1 VSLRGVQ
8 SPPTSAGSGPA
19 TGQPADGAVLRSVA
33 HARRVRGSLSVPG
46 DKSISHRAALF
57 NALGEGEARISNFS
71 PGADCAS
78 TLGCLRALGVEI
90 ERDADHVRVTG
101 VGLGGLHEPADVL
114 DCGNSGT
121 SMRLLTGVLAGAGL
135 FAVLSGD
142 GSLRRRPMARVV
154 EPLRRAG
161 AAIHGRAGGRL
172 PPLVISPVPGLK
184 GVEHRLTVASAQVKS
199 ALLLAGLFAHGET
212 RVVEPA
218 PTRDHTERLL
228 TAMGADVR
236 RNGEAIGLVPGRTL
250 RCVDVQVPGDFSS
263 AAFWLVLGVLHPAA
277 EIRVRDVGL
286 NPSRTGLLTILEQMG
301 ARIELQNARDVA
313 GEPVADLVARS
324 SRLHGTRVAGD
335 LVALAIDEIPLV
347 ALLGLFADGET
358 QVLDATELRAKES
371 DRLAVVAEGLSN
383 LGADIESTA
392 DGWRIRRSRL
402 EAGRADSQGDHRMA
416 MLFALAG
423 ALGDGAEIAGADS
436 VAISYPSFWA
446 DLHALSGG

>member
-1 VSLRGVQ
+1 
-8 SPPTSAGSGPA
+8 
-19 TGQPADGAVLRSVA
+19 
-33 HARRVRGSLSVPG
+33 VPG

-57 NALGEGEARISNFS
+57 NALGEGEARITNFS
-71 PGADCAS
+71 PGADCES
-78 TLGCLRALGVEI
+78 TLGCLRQLGVEI
-90 ERDADHVRVTG
+90 ERDTDRVRVKG
-101 VGLGGLHEPADVL
+101 VGLGGLREPPDVL

-121 SMRLLTGVLAGAGL
+121 SMRLLSGALAGAGV

-161 AAIHGRAGGRL
+161 AAIDGRNGGRL

-184 GVEHRLTVASAQVKS
+184 GVEHRLNVASAQVKS
-199 ALLLAGLFAHGET
+199 ALLLAGLSARGET
-212 RVVEPA
+212 SVVEPA

-228 TAMGADVR
+228 RAMGADVR
-236 RNGEAIGLVPGRTL
+236 QNANVISLTPGRGL
-250 RCVDVQVPGDFSS
+250 HCVDVQVPGDFSA

-286 NPSRTGLLTILEQMG
+286 NPSRTGLLTILERMG
-301 ARIELQNARDVA
+301 ANVQHENTRDVA
-313 GEPVADLVARS
+313 GEPVADLVVRS
-324 SRLHGTRVAGD
+324 SQLHGTSVGGD
-335 LVALAIDEIPLV
+335 LVALAIDEVPLV

-358 QVLDATELRAKES
+358 VVRDAAELRAKES
-371 DRLAVVAEGLSN
+371 DRLTVVAEGLSN

-392 DGWRIRRSRL
+392 DGWRVRRSRL

-423 ALGDGAEIAGADS
+423 ALGAGAEIAGADS
-436 VAISYPSFWA
+436 VSISYPSFWA
-446 DLHALSGG
+446 DLQALSGA

>member
-1 VSLRGVQ
+1 
-8 SPPTSAGSGPA
+8 
-19 TGQPADGAVLRSVA
+19 
-33 HARRVRGSLSVPG
+33 VPG
-46 DKSISHRAALF
+46 DKSISHRAVLF

-71 PGADCAS
+71 PGADCES
-78 TLGCLRALGVEI
+78 TIGCLRSLGVEI
-90 ERDADHVRVTG
+90 ERDVDCVRIKG
-101 VGLGGLHEPADVL
+101 VGLGGLREPTDVL

-121 SMRLLTGVLAGAGL
+121 SMRLLSGVLAGSGV

-161 AAIHGRAGGRL
+161 AAIDGRDGGRL
-172 PPLVISPVPGLK
+172 APLVISPVTRLT
-184 GVEHRLTVASAQVKS
+184 GVEHRLNVASAQVKS

-212 RVVEPA
+212 SVVEPA

-228 TAMGADVR
+228 KAMGADLR
-236 RNGEAIGLVPGRTL
+236 QNADTISLTPGRGL
-250 RCVDVQVPGDFSS
+250 QCVDVQVPGDFSS

-277 EIRVRDVGL
+277 EIRIRDVGL
-286 NPSRTGLLTILEQMG
+286 NPSRTGLLTILQRMG
-301 ARIELQNARDVA
+301 ANVELENKRDVA

-324 SRLHGTRVAGD
+324 SQLHATRVGRD
-335 LVALAIDEIPLV
+335 LVSLAIDEIPLV

-358 QVLDATELRAKES
+358 VVQDAAELRAKES

-383 LGADIESTA
+383 LGADIESTD

-402 EAGRADSQGDHRMA
+402 ETGRADSRGDHRMA

-436 VAISYPSFWA
+436 VSISYPSFWA
-446 DLHALSGG
+446 DLHALSGA